1 MAETGSKP
9 ILLQRVLSTSHAPA
23 RWGGGV
29 RAQQGLS
36 ALGLSSS
43 SSQSTKMQLGAGRL
57 PSPTWPWIAIN
68 SVWKE

>member
-36 ALGLSSS
+36 GLGLSSS
-43 SSQSTKMQLGAGRL
+43 LSQSTKMQLGAGRL

>member
-9 ILLQRVLSTSHAPA
+9 ILLQHVLSTSHAPA
-23 RWGGGV
+23 RWGF

-36 ALGLSSS
+36 GLGLSSS